1 MAVCLKD
8 VQLVL
13 FTRYVNVVVLL
24 ADPDDSIALITEL
37 VSCSS
42 LQMHLHI
49 ASPCLN
55 NVLHNLTAVM
65 SSWSLTYCCKQLHRR
80 QSCCPAA
87 GIAHLPES
95 WHDTHG
101 QLCIVLQRLSGV
113 EYSAEDG
120 NGYLQEGQNYA

>member
-1 MAVCLKD
+1 M
-8 VQLVL
+8 LVL

-55 NVLHNLTAVM
+55 NVLHYLTD
-65 SSWSLTYCCKQLHRR
+65 
-80 QSCCPAA
+80 
-87 GIAHLPES
+87 G
-95 WHDTHG
+95 
-101 QLCIVLQRLSGV
+101 LQFR
-113 EYSAEDG
+113 
-120 NGYLQEGQNYA
+120 